1 MGVEEGSRGWGG
13 ARHFLTLHF
22 PTPWMEHKEFLPEVE
37 GNRACIQLAAKYLQR
52 CEMWEMGT
60 TWPRGWGRSEA
71 SAAGNPLAAAA
82 AESRWLPIS
91 FARAGP
97 RGQEIHCL
105 AQEGVTRALGS
116 AASRSC
122 Y

>member
-37 GNRACIQLAAKYLQR
+37 RNHACIQLAAKYLQR
-52 CEMWEMGT
+52 WEMWEMGT

-71 SAAGNPLAAAA
+71 SAAGNPLAPHQLRQ
-82 AESRWLPIS
+82 SR
-91 FARAGP
+91 AQ
-97 RGQEIHCL
+97 GQEIHCL

-116 AASRSC
+116 AAPRSC